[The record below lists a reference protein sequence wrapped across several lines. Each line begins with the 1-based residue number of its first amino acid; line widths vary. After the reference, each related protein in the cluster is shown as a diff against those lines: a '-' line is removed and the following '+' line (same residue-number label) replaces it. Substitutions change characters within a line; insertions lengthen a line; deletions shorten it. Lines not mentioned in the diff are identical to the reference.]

1 MEKAIVIPVDN
12 QDGSLTLADYLA
24 KVPST
29 IRMRIK
35 PSFLR
40 DKSESPIGSHA
51 IIPVR
56 LLSSIRG
63 LTTNTTTIQVE
74 KFYGTSNE
82 AKCWLGGAADTRE
95 HAVALLSSKFDN
107 PEKPAAY
114 SYYVSQGFGYRQIM
128 PKTTQPTAAP
138 DYADEKTREER
149 NFYVS
154 LILPEDTLGYIE
166 HWITCK
172 RRATNM
178 QFRGEIKGTVYSKK
192 KGLRILAEHNKKV
205 SNRLSETDSESD
217 ASIPATTDTTT
228 TKQTN

>member
-1 MEKAIVIPVDN
+1 MEKAIVIPIDN
-12 QDGSLTLADYLA
+12 QDGSHSLADYLA
-24 KVPST
+24 KIPST

-40 DKSESPIGSHA
+40 DKSDSPIGSHV

-63 LTTNTTTIQVE
+63 LTTSTVTIQVE
-74 KFYGTSNE
+74 KFYGTNNE

-95 HAVALLSSKFDN
+95 HAVALLSAKFDN
-107 PEKPAAY
+107 PEKPSAY
-114 SYYVSQGFGYRQIM
+114 SYYVSQGFGYRQVM
-128 PKTTQPTAAP
+128 PKATQPTAAP

-154 LILPEDTLGYIE
+154 LILPEDAPGYIE
-166 HWITCK
+166 HWITCR

-192 KGLRILAEHNKKV
+192 KGLRILAEHNNKF
-205 SNRLSETDSESD
+205 SGGPSDTDPESD
-217 ASIPATTDTTT
+217 ASISVTDTTT
-228 TKQTN
+228 NQTN